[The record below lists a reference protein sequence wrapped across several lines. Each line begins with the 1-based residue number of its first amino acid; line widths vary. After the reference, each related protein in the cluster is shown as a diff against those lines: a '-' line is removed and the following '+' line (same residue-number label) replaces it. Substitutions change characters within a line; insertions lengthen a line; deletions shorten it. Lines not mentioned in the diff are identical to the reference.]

1 MKKYLFVALA
11 AAALAGCTNDEWVDN
26 GTPQDGEDKVP
37 ILMSAGLEASVAS
50 TKAVVTGTTFPD
62 NTTNLF
68 RMVAYT
74 SNSSFNGTEY
84 FDESSRH
91 DLPVS
96 SRKDDGDN
104 QVLYLT
110 PAQYYDTDAS
120 TNLYFYAFA
129 PGDNSWAYTAGATP
143 TATYTIDGSDDVM
156 YAKNTTGYN
165 KTSTNKPNLAF
176 THLLRK
182 LDFTIK
188 AASGVEPGGAAVKSV
203 SIATQ
208 NTKLT
213 LNVTTGA
220 ITKWETPTALTVTPP
235 TPVTIPANSAGAAT
249 IGSIMC
255 QPAVTVQQEET
266 LQVTVTLNDGNDT
279 QLTGELKL
287 TSPSGGDAGKAY
299 TVNLEYSMKE
309 ILATATITDWV
320 SAGGAITVPVQ

>member
-62 NTTNLF
+62 NTANLF

-74 SNSSFNGTEY
+74 SSSAFTGADYFN
-84 FDESSRH
+84 ESGRH
-91 DLPVS
+91 DLPVG
-96 SRKDDGDN
+96 SRKDDSQQ

-110 PAQYYDTDAS
+110 PAQYYDTEAS

-129 PGDNSWAYTAGATP
+129 PGDDSWTYTAGATP
-143 TATYTIDGSDDVM
+143 TATYTISGDDDVM
-156 YAKNTTGYN
+156 YAQNTTGYN
-165 KTSTNKPNLAF
+165 KTSANKPNLAF

-220 ITKWETPTALTVTPP
+220 ITKWETPTVLTVTPSA
-235 TPVTIPANSAGAAT
+235 PVTIPANSANAAP

-255 QPAVTVQQEET
+255 QPAVTEQQEET

-309 ILATATITDWV
+309 ILATATITQWT
-320 SAGGAITVPVQ
+320 SAGSAITVPVQ

>member
-11 AAALAGCTNDEWVDN
+11 AAALAGCSNDEWVDN
-26 GTPQDGEDKVP
+26 GTPQGGEDKVP

-62 NTTNLF
+62 NTTDLF

-104 QVLYLT
+104 QVLYLN
-110 PAQYYDTDAS
+110 PAQYYDTDAAV
-120 TNLYFYAFA
+120 NLYFYAFA
-129 PGDNSWAYTAGATP
+129 PGDNSWAYTAGATH
-143 TATYTIDGSDDVM
+143 TATYKISGDDDVM
-156 YAKNTTGYN
+156 YANNTTGFN
-165 KTSTNKPNLAF
+165 KNSASKPNLTF

-188 AASGVEPGGAAVKSV
+188 AAKDVDPAGAKVKSV
-203 SIATQ
+203 SIASQ

-220 ITKWETPTALTVTPP
+220 ITQWETSASLTATPASS
-235 TPVTIPANSAGAAT
+235 VVIPASDASVAT

-255 QPAVTVQQEET
+255 QPAVTEQQEET
-266 LQVTVTLNDGNDT
+266 LQVTVTLDDGNST
-279 QLTGELKL
+279 QLTGTLKL
-287 TSPSGGDAGKAY
+287 TSPAGGDAGKAY

-309 ILATATITDWV
+309 ILATATITEWV
-320 SAGGAITVPVQ
+320 SAGVAITVPVQ